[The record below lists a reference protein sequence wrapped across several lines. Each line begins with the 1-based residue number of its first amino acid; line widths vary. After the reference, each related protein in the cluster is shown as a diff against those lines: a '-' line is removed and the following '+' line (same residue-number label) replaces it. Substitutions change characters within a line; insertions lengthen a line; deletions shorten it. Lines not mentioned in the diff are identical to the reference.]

1 MSPEPVVAALV
12 LAFHR
17 FEEALRKLNPLVL
30 AEIRKELFVHIEPLQ
45 DVQRYLQIAGKDGM
59 NESTRLA
66 LLRTCDFM
74 LQAVRS
80 FGDAEDLQAA
90 FIAALRA
97 ARKYYRAQET
107 IFALCGVFPEVNQYF
122 LEPGIS
128 FSFHT
133 KQSSDRQ
140 TGLFH
145 VGTDPNIHT
154 RGGYSLYIPEF
165 CSPMPDRAFPLVVA
179 LHGGYSHGRDF
190 IWSWIREARSRGFV
204 LLAPTSQ
211 AMTWSIA
218 NVEHDGKLLDRH
230 LKDIFSRIHIDRSR
244 ILFTGMSDGGTFALG
259 LAFSGMISCDT
270 VAPVACALPPV
281 NMQNAK
287 GKRIFWVHG
296 AQDWIFPAG
305 LAVQACRLLQQA
317 GADVKLKMIEDLSH
331 TYPREANDAILKWFG
346 IGKRGDIL
354 PP

>member
-1 MSPEPVVAALV
+1 MSPEPVIASLV

-30 AEIRKELFVHIEPLQ
+30 AEIRKELFDHIEPLQ
-45 DVQRYLQIAGKDGM
+45 DAHRYLQIASEDGM
-59 NESTRLA
+59 DESTRLA
-66 LLRTCDFM
+66 FLRACDFM
-74 LQAVRS
+74 LQAIRS

-97 ARKYYRAQET
+97 ARKYYRAQEA
-107 IFALCGVFPEVNQYF
+107 IFALCGVYPNVNQYF
-122 LEPGIS
+122 LEPRIS

-133 KQSSDRQ
+133 KPSSDRQ

-211 AMTWSIA
+211 AMTWSIT
-218 NVEHDGKLLDRH
+218 NIEHDRKLLEHH

-244 ILFTGMSDGGTFALG
+244 ILFTGMSDGGTFALE

-281 NMQNAK
+281 NMQNAN

>member
-1 MSPEPVVAALV
+1 MSPEPVIAVLV
-12 LAFHR
+12 LAFQG
-17 FEEALRKLNPLVL
+17 FEAALRRLNPLVL

-45 DVQRYLQIAGKDGM
+45 SSQRYLQIAGEDGM
-59 NESTRLA
+59 DESTRLA
-66 LLRTCDFM
+66 LLRACDFM
-74 LQAVRS
+74 LQAIRS

-97 ARKYYRAQET
+97 ARKYYRAQEA
-107 IFALCGVFPEVNQYF
+107 IFALCGVFPEVNRYF

-128 FSFHT
+128 FSFPA
-133 KQSSDRQ
+133 KPSSARQ

-145 VGTDPNIHT
+145 VGTDPNIHA
-154 RGGYSLYIPEF
+154 RGGYSLYVPEF
-165 CSPMPDRAFPLVVA
+165 CSPVPDRAFPLIVA

-190 IWSWIREARSRGFV
+190 IWAWIREARSRGFV

-230 LKDIFSRIHIDRSR
+230 LKDIFSRIRIDRSR
-244 ILFTGMSDGGTFALG
+244 ILFAGMSDGGTFALE
-259 LAFSGMISCDT
+259 LAFSGTIPCDT

-281 NMQNAK
+281 NLQNAK
-287 GKRIFWVHG
+287 RKRIFWVHG

-305 LAVQACRLLQQA
+305 RAVQACRLLQQA
-317 GADVKLKMIEDLSH
+317 GVDVKLKMIEDLSH
-331 TYPREANDAILKWFG
+331 TYPREANDAILKWFS
-346 IGKRGDIL
+346 IEKREGTS

>member
-1 MSPEPVVAALV
+1 MSPGPVIETLILALQG
-12 LAFHR
+12 
-17 FEEALRKLNPLVL
+17 FEAALRKLNPLVL
-30 AEIRKELFVHIEPLQ
+30 AEIRKELFAHIEPLQ
-45 DVQRYLQIAGKDGM
+45 DAQRYLQITGEDGM
-59 NESTRLA
+59 DESTRLT
-66 LLRTCDFM
+66 LLCACDFM

-90 FIAALRA
+90 FIGALRA
-97 ARKYYRAQET
+97 ARKYYRAQEA
-107 IFALCGVFPEVNQYF
+107 IFALCGVFPEVNRYF

-128 FSFHT
+128 FSFPVEP
-133 KQSSDRQ
+133 SSIRE

-145 VGTDPNIHT
+145 VGTDPNIHA

-165 CSPMPDRAFPLVVA
+165 CSPDPNHAFPLVVA

-211 AMTWSIA
+211 AMTWSIT

-259 LAFSGMISCDT
+259 LAFSGTISCDT

-281 NMQNAK
+281 NLQNAK

-296 AQDWIFPAG
+296 AQDWIFAADR
-305 LAVQACRLLQQA
+305 AVQACRLLQQA
-317 GADVKLKMIEDLSH
+317 GVDVKLKMIEDLSH
-331 TYPREANDAILKWFG
+331 AYPREANDTILTWFG
-346 IGKRGDIL
+346 IGKRGGIL